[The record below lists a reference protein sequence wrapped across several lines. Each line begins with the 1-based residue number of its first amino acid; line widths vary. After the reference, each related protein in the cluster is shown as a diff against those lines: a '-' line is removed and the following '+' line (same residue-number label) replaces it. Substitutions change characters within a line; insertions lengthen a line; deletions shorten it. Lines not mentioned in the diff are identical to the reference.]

1 MRNPISAI
9 VFDMDGT
16 LIEAKDWH
24 FLALNEALLIFGEEI
39 TRDEHEGEFD
49 GLPTRVKLSMLER
62 KGRLPRHLHSI
73 VSAVK
78 QERTLRYVSSR
89 AFPRVDQL
97 LMMSWLKREGFK
109 LAVATNSIRRS
120 AESML
125 TSVGLLEFLDTLV
138 TNEDVQKPKPDPEIY
153 LSTAD
158 RLGVRPEHCLVFEDN
173 DYGIKSA
180 ESAGCIV
187 YKVDSVD
194 ELNRSLI
201 EELVNT

>member
-1 MRNPISAI
+1 VKNPISAI

-24 FLALNEALLIFGEEI
+24 FLALNEALSIFGEEI
-39 TRDEHEGEFD
+39 TKDEHEGEFD

-62 KGRLPRHLHSI
+62 KGRLPHHLHSI

-78 QERTLRYVSSR
+78 QERTLRYASSR

-138 TNEDVQKPKPDPEIY
+138 TNEDVQKAKPDPEIY
-153 LSTAD
+153 LLTAE
-158 RLGVRPEHCLVFEDN
+158 RLGVDPEHCLVFEDN